1 MKTIAVIGPT
11 ASGKSDLAIAAALPT
26 GARILSL
33 DSLSIYKEIDIASA
47 KPTLPERRG
56 IVHYGIDVLYP
67 DEPFSVTTFIALYR
81 EARAACMEAGVPLI
95 IVGGSSFYLKT
106 LIEGISE
113 TPAADKKTR
122 LRVEEILRD
131 QQKAYATLKEADPES
146 AARIDP
152 NDRYRTEKMLT
163 IFLQTG
169 TRPSQWFKAHPPEPI
184 LTECPLFEIAVE
196 RDVLRERIARRTG
209 KMVASGLI
217 DEVAMLEQK
226 YGRAPNPMKAI
237 GIVEVLEYLDGKC
250 TKEEMTEAITIHT
263 AQLAK
268 RQQTFNRSQFA
279 EKTLLPLE
287 SLLEPLLRALG

>member
-11 ASGKSDLAIAAALPT
+11 ASGKSDLAIAAAQRS

-47 KPTLPERRG
+47 KPTLQERGG
-56 IVHYGIDVLYP
+56 IIHYGMDVLYP
-67 DEPFSVTTFIALYR
+67 DEPFNVTTFITLYR
-81 EARAACMEAGVPLI
+81 EAHAECMKAGVPLI
-95 IVGGSSFYLKT
+95 IVGGTSFYLKT
-106 LIEGISE
+106 LMEGISE
-113 TPAADKKTR
+113 TPPTDTQTQLK
-122 LRVEEILRD
+122 VGEILRE
-131 QQKAYATLKEADPES
+131 QQKAHAMLTDADPEG

-163 IFLQTG
+163 IYLQTG
-169 TRPSQWFKAHPPEPI
+169 IPPSQWFKTHPPKPV
-184 LTECPLFEIAVE
+184 LTDCPLFEIAVE
-196 RDVLRERIARRTG
+196 RDILRERIACRTG

-217 DEVAMLEQK
+217 DEVATLEQK

-237 GIVEVLEYLDGKC
+237 GIIEVIDYLDGKIG
-250 TKEEMTEAITIHT
+250 KEEMTEAITTHT

-287 SLLEPLLRALG
+287 MLLESVLQALD